1 MTQLLQQAIAE
12 LHKLPDSDQDA
23 IAALILAELADE
35 ELWNTTFANSQ
46 DQLSRMADKVREDI
60 RAGRVRDVGIDEL

>member
-23 IAALILAELADE
+23 IAALILAEIADE
-35 ELWNTTFANSQ
+35 ERWNDAFARSQ
-46 DQLSRMADKVREDI
+46 GQLSKLAEKVREDV
-60 RAGRVRDVGIDEL
+60 RAGRVRDAGIDEL

>member
-23 IAALILAELADE
+23 IAALILAEIADE
-35 ELWNTTFANSQ
+35 EQWADTFANSQ
-46 DQLSRMADKVREDI
+46 DELSRMAEKVRDDI
-60 RAGRVRDVGIDEL
+60 RAGRVRSTGIDEL